1 MLELIAQL
9 KANYG
14 LEIHNLQLL
23 QTAFTH
29 PSYAFENG
37 LSKSENN
44 ERLEFLGDATLSLII
59 AEYLFEKYPE
69 KQEGEL
75 SKIRS
80 SIVRSE
86 SLAGFAKKLN
96 LGDYLLLGKGEEQ
109 NGGRDRNKNLE
120 DLYEAFLGAVFLD
133 QGFEE
138 TKRFVSEAMLQDV
151 AHGNFE
157 KVTDYKTSLQEILQ
171 VNGPVSIEY
180 VVEDESGPAHMKNFV
195 VAVFFEGK
203 EIGRGSGKSKKV
215 AAQAAA
221 KNAIESQQVN

>member
-1 MLELIAQL
+1 MLELIEAL
-9 KANYG
+9 RANYG
-14 LEIHNLQLL
+14 LEIHNVHLL

-37 LSKSENN
+37 LSKSQNN
-44 ERLEFLGDATLSLII
+44 ERLEYLGDATLSLII
-59 AEYLFEKYPE
+59 AEYLFEKYPD

-133 QGFEE
+133 QGFER
-138 TKRFVSEAMLQDV
+138 TKAFVQEAMLKDV
-151 AHGNFE
+151 AIGNFD

-171 VNGPVSIEY
+171 ANGPVTIEY
-180 VVEDESGPAHMKNFV
+180 VVNSETGPAHLKQFDV
-195 VAVFFEGK
+195 SVLLDGK
-203 EIGRGSGKSKKV
+203 EIGQGVGKSKKL

-221 KNAIESQQVN
+221 KAAIESQQGK